1 MILILFYISRE
12 ENAVQMNIATVTYL
26 LLAVYM
32 AVILFF
38 VIRGAMRTKSLQDFA
53 VGTGSSPLVVGLS
66 LAASVTSAAT
76 FIINPGFVA
85 VYGWSAFFALS
96 VMVPLGLFLSLIVM
110 TKSFQKIG
118 QTSKALTLAQWIGNR
133 FNNKIHSRIMAFLS
147 LLLITFIV
155 LICVGIVK
163 VLASALGASELYVL
177 LGLVIFVFGY
187 TMFGGANSMIKNNAI
202 QAVMIGIVAIILLFS
217 GFQYFEGG
225 LTGFW
230 QQLSA
235 IDPVLTQKYNPQSP
249 LFRDFF
255 EVVVCNF
262 IIGIAIVCQPHI
274 ITRSLMLRS
283 EKDTN
288 KYLFTAISVLIL
300 FFSVLII
307 GLYARLQMPDL
318 MKDGVAVSLD
328 SIVSVYVVNQFTP
341 YVGVIVIFGLLA
353 AGLSTLEGL
362 VQSLSTTITND
373 IILPFS
379 KTELSEN
386 KKKLINRF
394 VIIALAIVTILMSYD
409 QLINPNLS
417 VAIFAQNGVYMFFSA
432 AFVPILFGIFLK
444 EVPRQA
450 PLIATITSVIVYV
463 SVYYGGLT
471 PYTAGA
477 VKNPAVAGAIAI
489 MASLLVGG
497 ISYLVLKKKTKF
509 TEDVA

>member
-1 MILILFYISRE
+1 MHK
-12 ENAVQMNIATVTYL
+12 QMNIATVTYL

-32 AVILFF
+32 ALILFF
-38 VIRGAMRTKSLQDFA
+38 VIRGAMQTKSLQDFA

-96 VMVPLGLFLSLIVM
+96 IMVPLGLFLSLIVM

-133 FNNKIHSRIMAFLS
+133 FNSKIHSRIMAFLS

-163 VLASALGASELYVL
+163 VLASALGAAELYVL

-217 GFQYFEGG
+217 GFQYFDEG
-225 LTGFW
+225 LAGFW

-235 IDPVLTQKYNPQSP
+235 IDPVLIQKYNPQSP

-255 EVVVCNF
+255 EVVICNF

-288 KYLFTAISVLIL
+288 KYLATAILVLIL

-318 MKDGVAVSLD
+318 MKDGVKVSLD
-328 SIVSVYVVNQFTP
+328 SIVSVYVVNRFTP

-362 VQSLSTTITND
+362 VQSVSTTITND

-379 KTELSEN
+379 KTEFSEN
-386 KKKLINRF
+386 KKKTINKL
-394 VIIALAIVTILMSYD
+394 VIVGLAIVTIIMSYD
-409 QLINPNLS
+409 QLMHPNLS

-477 VKNPAVAGAIAI
+477 VKNPAVAGALAI
-489 MASLLVGG
+489 IASLLVGG
-497 ISYLVLKKKTKF
+497 ICYLILKKKTKF

>member
-1 MILILFYISRE
+1 MSIALVTYLFLALYMILILFFVIKG
-12 ENAVQMNIATVTYL
+12 AVQ
-26 LLAVYM
+26 
-32 AVILFF
+32 
-38 VIRGAMRTKSLQDFA
+38 TKSLQDFA

-85 VYGWSAFFALS
+85 IYGWSAFLALS
-96 VMVPLGLFLSLIVM
+96 VMVPLGLFVSLVVM

-133 FNNKIHSRIMAFLS
+133 FNNPLHSRIIAFLS

-163 VLASALGASELYVL
+163 VLASALGASEFYVL

-202 QAVMIGIVAIILLFS
+202 QAVMIGIVSIILLFS
-217 GFQYFEGG
+217 GFQYFDEG
-225 LTGFW
+225 LAGFW
-230 QQLSA
+230 QKLSA
-235 IDPVLTQKYNPQSP
+235 IDPALTQKYNPTSP

-255 EVVVCNF
+255 EVIICNF

-274 ITRSLMLRS
+274 ITKSLMLRS

-288 KYLFTAISVLIL
+288 KYLATAILVLML

-318 MKDGVAVSLD
+318 MNNGVAVSLD
-328 SIVSVYVVNQFTP
+328 SIVSVYVVNRFTP

-362 VQSLSTTITND
+362 VQSVSTTITND

-379 KTELSEN
+379 KKDFSEN
-386 KKKLINRF
+386 KKKSINRF
-394 VIIALAIVTILMSYD
+394 VIIVLAIVTIIMSYD

-417 VAIFAQNGVYMFFSA
+417 VALFAQNGVYLFFSA

-450 PLIATITSVIVYV
+450 PLMATIASVLVYV
-463 SVYYGGLT
+463 AVYYGGLT
-471 PYTAGA
+471 PYTAGI
-477 VKNPAVAGAIAI
+477 VKNPAVAGALAI
-489 MASLLVGG
+489 IASLLVGG
-497 ISYLVLKKKTKF
+497 ISYLILKKNTKI
-509 TEDVA
+509 TNDVA